1 MTFRKLLFL
10 ASLAWLA
17 AGALAGCAPGPKPPQ
32 IAGDFDLVL
41 TLEPHSLQRVDAL
54 VINNFHCPYC
64 AKFDKAEP
72 QLARKYG
79 KRLSI
84 RYFDVILDDATRKAA
99 IAHYLAQKQGRGEQ
113 VRHFLFRSLGH
124 GGPGTVDA
132 RVLREK
138 FDIDIASISAAELAR
153 LEQRSRFAYKVAYR
167 TPTVILQG
175 QIAMLGDADKIGGVL
190 DQLLLPEASP

>member
-1 MTFRKLLFL
+1 MTFRKPSFL
-10 ASLAWLA
+10 ACLAWIA
-17 AGALAGCAPGPKPPQ
+17 AAALAGCAPGPKPPQ
-32 IAGDFDLVL
+32 ISGDFDLVL

-84 RYFDVILDDATRKAA
+84 AYVDVILDDATRKAA
-99 IAHYLAQKQGRGEQ
+99 IAHYLAQKQGRGEE
-113 VRHFLFRSLGH
+113 VRHYLFRSLGH
-124 GGPGTVDA
+124 DGPGTFDP
-132 RVLREK
+132 RVLRQK
-138 FDIDIASISAAELAR
+138 FGVDIASITAAEVAS
-153 LEQRSRFAYKVAYR
+153 LERRSRFAYKVAYR

-175 QIAMLGDADKIGGVL
+175 QIAMLGDAGQISGVL
-190 DQLLLPEASP
+190 DQLLLPETSP